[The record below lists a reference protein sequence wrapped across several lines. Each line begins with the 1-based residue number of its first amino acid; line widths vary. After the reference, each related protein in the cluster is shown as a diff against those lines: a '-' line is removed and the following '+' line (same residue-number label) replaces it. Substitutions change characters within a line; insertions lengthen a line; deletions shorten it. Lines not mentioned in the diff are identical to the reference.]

1 MEVREYV
8 VDSSLLPHGSWEL
21 NLVIMLANRYLY
33 LVNYFA
39 GSYTVSFV
47 LLIGKSYLEL
57 LTQLHIICPSVLVPE
72 LKTYRHSAVL
82 FSCCGRTQSSHL
94 NSKHST
100 H

>member
-8 VDSSLLPHGSWEL
+8 VDSSLLPYGSWEL
-21 NLVIMLANRYLY
+21 NLVIMLANRNLY
-33 LVNYFA
+33 LVNYFV

-47 LLIGKSYLEL
+47 LLIGESYLEL
-57 LTQLHIICPSVLVPE
+57 PIQLHITCPSVLVPE
-72 LKTYRHSAVL
+72 LKTHRHNVVL
-82 FSCCGRTQSSHL
+82 CSCCGRTQSSHL